1 MVGQDWK
8 RIVIKVGSALI
19 APEGKGT
26 STRYLLAIA
35 QFISECKQ
43 QQIDVVLVSS
53 GSVAAGRS
61 AIPFSHQPLPI
72 NVKQAMA
79 AVGQTRMMAVW
90 SQLLDC
96 PCAQILLTHDDLRD
110 RKRYL
115 NIDNT
120 LRTLL
125 SHGVLPVVNENDT
138 VATKELKVGDNDNLA
153 AMVATVVEA
162 DALIICSD
170 VDGLYTANPRT
181 DSNAQFIPVVP
192 LITAEI
198 FAMAGGSHHH
208 IGTGGMLTKIQAAA
222 KATAQGIDTL
232 IINGQKAESFVGLL
246 NRQPVG
252 TLFKAQAETLS
263 AKKHWLLHSS
273 KASAEIVLDAGAA
286 KAVLNQGA
294 SLLAKGVSGIQG
306 DFDKGDA
313 VWLVNTDGVRLAKG
327 VSQYSAPE
335 LEKIKG
341 IHSQEIAVVLG
352 YCPSEVAVHRDD
364 LVLLSPEKLSTDQ
377 QRQSH

>member
-35 QFISECKQ
+35 RFISECKLKGV
-43 QQIDVVLVSS
+43 DVVLVSS

-110 RKRYL
+110 RRRYL

-162 DALIICSD
+162 DALLICSD

-181 DSNAQFIPVVP
+181 DGNAQFIPVVEQ
-192 LITAEI
+192 ITPAI
-198 FAMAGGSHHH
+198 FAMAGGSHHA
-208 IGTGGMLTKIQAAA
+208 IGTGGMVTKIQAAE

-232 IINGQKAESFVGLL
+232 IINGQKAESFSALL
-246 NRQPVG
+246 QGQAVG

-263 AKKHWLLHSS
+263 AKKHWLLHTS
-273 KASAEIVLDAGAA
+273 KAQAEIVLDAGAVQA
-286 KAVLNQGA
+286 LLKQGA
-294 SLLAKGVSGIQG
+294 SLLAKGVQAVRGE
-306 DFDKGDA
+306 FEKGDA
-313 VWLVNTDGVRLAKG
+313 LWLVSADGQKIAKG
-327 VSQYSAPE
+327 VSQYSAHE

-341 IHSQEIAVVLG
+341 CHSQDIAAVLG
-352 YCPSEVAVHRDD
+352 YCPSEVAIHRDD
-364 LVLLSPEKLSTDQ
+364 LVLLTQ
-377 QRQSH
+377 QG

>member
-1 MVGQDWK
+1 MNALRWK

-19 APEGKGT
+19 APEGKGC

-35 QFISECKQ
+35 RFISECKLQ
-43 QQIDVVLVSS
+43 GVDVVLVSS
-53 GSVAAGRS
+53 GSVAAGRT

-79 AVGQTRMMAVW
+79 AIGQSQMMMIW
-90 SQLLDC
+90 SQLLDW

-125 SHGVLPVVNENDT
+125 SHGALPVVNENDT
-138 VATKELKVGDNDNLA
+138 VATAELKVGDNDNLA
-153 AMVATVVEA
+153 AMVATVVDA

-170 VDGLYTANPRT
+170 IDGLYSANPRT
-181 DSNAQFIPVVP
+181 NPEAQFIAQVDA
-192 LITAEI
+192 ITPEI
-198 FAMAGGSHHH
+198 YAMAGGSHSSV
-208 IGTGGMLTKIQAAA
+208 GTGGMITKLQAAA
-222 KATAQGIDTL
+222 KATAQGIATL
-232 IINGQKAESFVGLL
+232 IINGQKASSFDALL
-246 NRQPVG
+246 QGKAAG
-252 TLFKAQAETLS
+252 TLFCAQPGRLT

-273 KASAEIVLDAGAA
+273 KASAEVTLDAGAVNA
-286 KAVLNQGA
+286 LLHKGA
-294 SLLAKGVSGIQG
+294 SLLAKGVVAVTG

-313 VWLVNTDGVRLAKG
+313 IWLVSDTGHKLAKG

-335 LEKIKG
+335 LNKIKG
-341 IHSQEIAVVLG
+341 IHSGQIEAVLG

-364 LVLLSPEKLSTDQ
+364 LVLMEQ
-377 QRQSH
+377 Q

>member
-1 MVGQDWK
+1 
-8 RIVIKVGSALI
+8 
-19 APEGKGT
+19 
-26 STRYLLAIA
+26 
-35 QFISECKQ
+35 
-43 QQIDVVLVSS
+43 
-53 GSVAAGRS
+53 
-61 AIPFSHQPLPI
+61 
-72 NVKQAMA
+72 
-79 AVGQTRMMAVW
+79 
-90 SQLLDC
+90 
-96 PCAQILLTHDDLRD
+96 
-110 RKRYL
+110 
-115 NIDNT
+115 
-120 LRTLL
+120 
-125 SHGVLPVVNENDT
+125 
-138 VATKELKVGDNDNLA
+138 
-153 AMVATVVEA
+153 
-162 DALIICSD
+162 
-170 VDGLYTANPRT
+170 
-181 DSNAQFIPVVP
+181 
-192 LITAEI
+192 
-198 FAMAGGSHHH
+198 MAGGSHHH

-246 NRQPVG
+246 HRQPVG

-273 KASAEIVLDAGAA
+273 KASAEIVLDSGAA

-377 QRQSH
+377 QR

>member
-1 MVGQDWK
+1 MAALRWK

-19 APEGKGT
+19 APAGKGC

-35 QFISECKQ
+35 RFISECKLQ
-43 QQIDVVLVSS
+43 GTEVVLVSS
-53 GSVAAGRS
+53 GSVAAGRA

-79 AVGQTRMMAVW
+79 AIGQSQMMMMW

-125 SHGVLPVVNENDT
+125 SHQALPIVNENDT
-138 VATKELKVGDNDNLA
+138 VATAELKVGDNDNLA
-153 AMVATVVEA
+153 AMVAIVVDA

-170 VDGLYTANPRT
+170 IDGLYTANPRT
-181 DSNAQFIPVVP
+181 DASAIFIPKVEQ
-192 LITAEI
+192 INAEI
-198 FAMAGGSHHH
+198 YAMAGGSHHAV
-208 IGTGGMLTKIQAAA
+208 GTGGMVTKLQAAA
-222 KATAQGIDTL
+222 KASAQGIETL
-232 IINGQKAESFVGLL
+232 IINGQRASSFDALL
-246 NRQPVG
+246 NGENAG
-252 TLFKAQAETLS
+252 TLFCAQPGKQS

-273 KASAEIVLDAGAA
+273 KATAQVTLDEGAVQA
-286 KAVLNQGA
+286 LLHKGA
-294 SLLAKGVSGIQG
+294 SLLAKGVTQVTG

-313 VWLVNTDGVRLAKG
+313 IWLVDTAGAKLAKG

-335 LEKIKG
+335 LNKIKG
-341 IHSQEIAVVLG
+341 IHSSGIEAVLG

-364 LVLLSPEKLSTDQ
+364 LVLMEQGL
-377 QRQSH
+377 